1 MYYGV
6 IGKSMEIA
14 ITDILEVGQ
23 LVTSRKYG
31 DIELFSDATNGRR
44 GLIVEIR
51 SISSPPGPW
60 PKTPSEQL
68 NSDGSG
74 LADAAAHI
82 VKVLWQDTGEVEQM
96 PDWFAAELLEPMP
109 S

>member
-6 IGKSMEIA
+6 IGKPMEIS
-14 ITDILEVGQ
+14 ITDILKVGQ
-23 LVTSRKYG
+23 LVLSRKYG
-31 DIELFSDATNGRR
+31 DMELFSDDKHGRR

-51 SISSPPGPW
+51 SISSPPGHW
-60 PKTPSEQL
+60 PRTPDEQL
-68 NSDGSG
+68 NSDGTG
-74 LADAAAHI
+74 LADASGHI
-82 VKVLWQDTGEVEQM
+82 VKVMWQDTGETEQM

>member
-23 LVTSRKYG
+23 LIVSREWDDRDLFSRKG
-31 DIELFSDATNGRR
+31 EGRR
-44 GLIVEIR
+44 GLIIDIKEVD
-51 SISSPPGPW
+51 
-60 PKTPSEQL
+60 
-68 NSDGSG
+68 DGRVRH
-74 LADAAAHI
+74 A
-82 VKVLWQDTGEVEQM
+82 VKILWQDTGEIEGM
-96 PDWFAAELLEPMP
+96 PDWYAAELLEPMP